1 MSEANSPTPSIEE
14 KDEQVND
21 DDEEEEV
28 ESFREWM
35 GFVNRCLNGRLTQE
49 DTGGN
54 EKEEVGVTHTYN
66 HVILKHIVTRRRRS
80 STRTRA
86 RRRGT

>member
-14 KDEQVND
+14 VEEKKE
-21 DDEEEEV
+21 EEEEV

-54 EKEEVGVTHTYN
+54 EKEEVGVICDTKATQS
-66 HVILKHIVTRRRRS
+66 LQ
-80 STRTRA
+80 
-86 RRRGT
+86 

>member
-1 MSEANSPTPSIEE
+1 MEVEVEVEVEE
-14 KDEQVND
+14 KKE
-21 DDEEEEV
+21 EEEEV

-66 HVILKHIVTRRRRS
+66 HVILKHIVTHRRRS
-80 STRTRA
+80 
-86 RRRGT
+86 

>member
-14 KDEQVND
+14 VEEKKE
-21 DDEEEEV
+21 EEEEV

-54 EKEEVGVTHTYN
+54 EKEEVGVTHKKSCHPETFCDP
-66 HVILKHIVTRRRRS
+66 
-80 STRTRA
+80 
-86 RRRGT
+86 

>member
-14 KDEQVND
+14 EEEEEQVND
-21 DDEEEEV
+21 EEEV

-35 GFVNRCLNGRLTQE
+35 GFVNRCLSGRLTQE

-66 HVILKHIVTRRRRS
+66 HVILKHIVTDRRRS

>member
-14 KDEQVND
+14 VEEKKE
-21 DDEEEEV
+21 EEEEV

-54 EKEEVGVTHTYN
+54 EKEEVGVTHTLSCHPETYCDP
-66 HVILKHIVTRRRRS
+66 
-80 STRTRA
+80 
-86 RRRGT
+86 

>member
-14 KDEQVND
+14 VQEKKEEE
-21 DDEEEEV
+21 EEEEV

-66 HVILKHIVTRRRRS
+66 HVILKHFVTHRRRS
-80 STRTRA
+80 
-86 RRRGT
+86 